1 MSQILAFQNIW
12 SIIPILL
19 QYLPRPQTREMVVST
34 KISLVFLTVW
44 FKFGQLGWLSSHL
57 VNHQPFDDPDYI
69 LEAPDSDDEGKK

>member
-1 MSQILAFQNIW
+1 M
-12 SIIPILL
+12 
-19 QYLPRPQTREMVVST
+19 ST